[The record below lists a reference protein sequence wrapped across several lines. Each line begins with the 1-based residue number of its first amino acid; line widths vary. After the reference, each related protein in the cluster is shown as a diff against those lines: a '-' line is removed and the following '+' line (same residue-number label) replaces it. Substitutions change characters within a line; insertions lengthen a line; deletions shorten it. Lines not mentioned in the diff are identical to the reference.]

1 MEWEVV
7 IGLEIHAQLSC
18 KSKIFSGSSTNF
30 GAEQN
35 TQASLIDL
43 GYPGVLPVLNQ
54 EVVVMAIKFGLAV
67 NAQISERSI
76 FARKNYFYPD
86 LPKGY
91 QISQYE
97 LPIVFNGSLEIQDQK
112 GAQKKNRNYQSTFGR
127 GCRQINS

>member
-7 IGLEIHAQLSC
+7 IGLEIHAQLAC

-30 GAEQN
+30 GIEQN

-43 GYPGVLPVLNQ
+43 GYPGVLPVLNR
-54 EVVVMAIKFGLAV
+54 EAVVMAIKFGLAV

-86 LPKGY
+86 LPKGTKSANMNCRLFPMDHLKFK
-91 QISQYE
+91 IKT
-97 LPIVFNGSLEIQDQK
+97 DH
-112 GAQKKNRNYQSTFGR
+112 KKE
-127 GCRQINS
+127 